1 MAANVTSIANQIL
14 AEATKLGGDTWA
26 KIQKSAPLYIKG
38 YAQSLA
44 DIATGVLKGEITK
57 KDSKMYAQNATLM
70 LVMGIANTSHI
81 VLVQVQAFFDTVLG
95 ILRTAINA
103 ALPVPVL

>member
-1 MAANVTSIANQIL
+1 MAVNVASIANQIL
-14 AEATKLGGDTWA
+14 AEAAKLGGDTWT

-44 DIATGVLKGEITK
+44 DIATGVFKGEITK
-57 KDSKMYAQNATLM
+57 EDSIMYAKNATLM

-81 VLVQVQAFFDTVLG
+81 VLVQVQAFFDTVLS
-95 ILRTAINA
+95 ILKTAINA